1 MPEYKYTAADIEGHI
16 STDLILADNEEEVR
30 LQLKR
35 SNMDVISIVT
45 IPDAEET
52 TFDKMFNK
60 VSTQDKAIFLEYF
73 ASMLESG
80 LTVSDALQ
88 AFYEDLDKPKLRQFI
103 KDAQQN
109 IRNGQELSKSFEAYE
124 DLFPKMYAGMIKV
137 GEASGTLDK
146 SLRQLAEQLKKTNEI
161 KGKVKNAMI
170 YPVVIMSAMT
180 LMVTGLIVFVIP
192 QIAGFFDEVGL
203 DLPFLTKLLLDM
215 SSFMQT
221 YWYIIIPA
229 LGAGAFGFGK
239 FRKTDTFKLWW
250 GKVSLKIPV
259 IGPIFKAQNVALFAR
274 TFGALLSSGVNILE
288 ALDVVADS
296 LDNKIYVD
304 IVLGL
309 KEDISKGNTLSDSLQ
324 KYSDSFA
331 PFEMRV
337 ISISERTGKIA
348 EGMMSVAV
356 FYEAKLF
363 GLLEGLSAAL
373 EPLILLAMGGIVAL
387 IAMAIIVPIF
397 QIVGGIEETTGQ

>member
-16 STDLILADNEEEVR
+16 KSDLILADNEEEVR

-35 SNMDVISIVT
+35 QNLDVITIVS

-60 VSTQDKAIFLEYF
+60 VSTQDKAVFLEYF

-88 AFYEDLDKPKLRQFI
+88 AFYEDLDKPKLRKFV

-170 YPVVIMSAMT
+170 YPTVIITAMV

-203 DLPFLTKLLLDM
+203 ELPFLTQLLVDL
-215 SSFMQT
+215 SSIMQN
-221 YWYIIIPA
+221 YWFIIIPG
-229 LGAGAFGFGK
+229 LVVGFIAFGRV
-239 FRKTDTFKLWW
+239 RKTENFKRWW
-250 GKVSLKIPV
+250 GKVSLRLPV
-259 IGPIFKAQNVALFAR
+259 IGPIFRAQNVALFAR
-274 TFGALLSSGVNILE
+274 TFGSLLSSGVNILE

-296 LDNKIYVD
+296 LDNQLYVN
-304 IVLGL
+304 ITKGL
-309 KEDISKGNTLSDSLQ
+309 KEDIAKGNTLSDSLQ
-324 KYSDSFA
+324 KYSQHFA
-331 PFEMRV
+331 PFELRV
-337 ISISERTGKIA
+337 IAISERTGKIA

-373 EPLILLAMGGIVAL
+373 EPLILIFMGGIVAL

-397 QIVGGIEETTGQ
+397 QIVGNIETATGQ